1 MFRGPSNRCVSR
13 LKLNFRVEADR
24 PDVAAKFI
32 SERDSL
38 VAEGK
43 TPHRV
48 TEYFAGD
55 SPDSLRSDMQAFAA
69 GQRMSARLRAEFLSY
84 SACVVDDTWAEAIH
98 RDVST
103 QAKRFTC
110 VSFPFQAATLRLQQN
125 LDLVA
130 SLDANEAQLFANMFS
145 NWKAVGQP
153 NPRLALK
160 LVKPRRSGRSV
171 LESVYRH
178 GRASIKDWAAD
189 PALRA
194 VAPLLPDDPVTK
206 LKFLD
211 KLKADWL
218 SMVMK
223 KGCVYSAAILSDHY
237 IIDEAME
244 LPLCDAGQRLI
255 SAASG
260 FVVFEVIDNAVRHK
274 KQLKT
279 IAWAEQRK
287 MAVPV
292 SIQAFAPANGQ
303 AILQDGDEYF
313 CDGYPIVRDALQIAP
328 WPVLRS
334 TLRRHQIGQAS
345 RAHCVQLTGATLIN
359 SDSWDWRGSV
369 PVIVSLERLAD
380 LEWSLCPKAR
390 SVTSFDATTS
400 PKLFYVKDYFAR
412 RTFLQCLV
420 LLPELMDAGLV
431 SLPAGQPG
439 KYYAC
444 VLQANQPGAVP
455 CGQPAAFYAK
465 LAKGGQAGE
474 NAGAEGA
481 LEDSSEAA
489 GSDEDQ
495 VFGSFV
501 SAIVAKPNA
510 KAKEK
515 RSADD
520 QISAGSA
527 VWPSRKRVRS
537 QPSALDGQLQSQQ
550 ADGFAQEAQGQLVE
564 SPDAAS
570 VDRPAPAFAG
580 GAASGSAS
588 AEAAVVSA
596 PDDEPAVPIVLEGV
610 ELRYQRSGVLGQP
623 QAFRRWSAKCNVH
636 AKCTLTRNIG
646 VKTTKNFGPDEPIA
660 YVGAWLASAN
670 LFPSAAEHA
679 QHKPSIADVEKYM
692 VSKR

>member
-1 MFRGPSNRCVSR
+1 
-13 LKLNFRVEADR
+13 
-24 PDVAAKFI
+24 
-32 SERDSL
+32 
-38 VAEGK
+38 
-43 TPHRV
+43 
-48 TEYFAGD
+48 
-55 SPDSLRSDMQAFAA
+55 
-69 GQRMSARLRAEFLSY
+69 
-84 SACVVDDTWAEAIH
+84 
-98 RDVST
+98 
-103 QAKRFTC
+103 
-110 VSFPFQAATLRLQQN
+110 
-125 LDLVA
+125 
-130 SLDANEAQLFANMFS
+130 
-145 NWKAVGQP
+145 
-153 NPRLALK
+153 
-160 LVKPRRSGRSV
+160 
-171 LESVYRH
+171 
-178 GRASIKDWAAD
+178 
-189 PALRA
+189 
-194 VAPLLPDDPVTK
+194 
-206 LKFLD
+206 
-211 KLKADWL
+211 
-218 SMVMK
+218 
-223 KGCVYSAAILSDHY
+223 
-237 IIDEAME
+237 
-244 LPLCDAGQRLI
+244 
-255 SAASG
+255 
-260 FVVFEVIDNAVRHK
+260 
-274 KQLKT
+274 
-279 IAWAEQRK
+279 
-287 MAVPV
+287 
-292 SIQAFAPANGQ
+292 
-303 AILQDGDEYF
+303 
-313 CDGYPIVRDALQIAP
+313 
-328 WPVLRS
+328 
-334 TLRRHQIGQAS
+334 
-345 RAHCVQLTGATLIN
+345 LIN

-380 LEWSLCPKAR
+380 LEWSLSPKAR
-390 SVTSFDATTS
+390 SVSSFDATTS

-527 VWPSRKRVRS
+527 VWPNRKRVRS

-610 ELRYQRSGVLGQP
+610 ELRYQKSGVLGQP
-623 QAFRRWSAKCNVH
+623 QAFRRWSAKCNEH

-679 QHKPSIADVEKYM
+679 QHKPSTADVEEYM
-692 VSKR
+692 VSKRWL